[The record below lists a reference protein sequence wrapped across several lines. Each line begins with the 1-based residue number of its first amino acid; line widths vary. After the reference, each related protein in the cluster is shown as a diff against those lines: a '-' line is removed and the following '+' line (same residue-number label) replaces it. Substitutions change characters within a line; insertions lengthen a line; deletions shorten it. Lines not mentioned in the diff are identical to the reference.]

1 MMSDDLVKS
10 YFAANEQKLRK
21 VIVGESPLPLC
32 LKSSE

>member
-1 MMSDDLVKS
+1 MFDDSVKS
-10 YFAANEQKLRK
+10 YFAADEEKLRK